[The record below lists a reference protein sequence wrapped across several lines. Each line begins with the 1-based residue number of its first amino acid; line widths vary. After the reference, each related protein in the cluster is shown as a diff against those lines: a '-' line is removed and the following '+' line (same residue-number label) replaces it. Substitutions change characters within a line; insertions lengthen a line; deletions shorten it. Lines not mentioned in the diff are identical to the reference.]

1 MSKRGFVGRLAGVA
15 AGAFAGCCF
24 AQEALRTAFET
35 PPPEARPGALWYW
48 RHELHTEE
56 GITADLETMARVGIG
71 EMLIGFIGNYDV
83 PISDVAILS
92 PKWWDMMRH
101 TAREANRLGVKLR
114 FFNSPGWSSTGGP
127 WITPEMSMQ
136 SLVWSELRVTQPGRL
151 SAPLPRPPTPDTS
164 SFWRF
169 TKEYAATLK
178 PHGYLGDVA
187 VIAFPTPAAE
197 RWDGGK
203 PTFCC
208 ADKDFRL
215 EAVGDGDV
223 TTAVKLANPAPG
235 KPVYLQF
242 EYSAP
247 FPARSLSFVP
257 RNAPARQ
264 IQLESSDD
272 GATWRIVGQWTPR
285 KNGDQP
291 LQKTFTAAPARYW
304 RIGLSGSGP
313 FTIAEIAL
321 KPGAQIEDWSAKAM
335 RDEYG
340 YSRPPFAFTGQE
352 AHAGEVVAANSI
364 LDLTDRLKPDG
375 TLDWEAPPGDWTVLR
390 LGRILSLKANAPAA
404 PSGCG
409 LECDKYNP
417 AAVDLHWKSF
427 VAPLLADKELNAAM
441 TGVHIDSYEK
451 GAQSWSPCVPAEFRK
466 RAGYDLR
473 PFLPVLTGRI
483 VDSVQTSERFLWDF
497 RKTLCDAMADNY
509 YGRMA
514 QLARENG
521 KILSIEPYHQTQFDT
536 DVVGLRGDAVMT
548 EFHLGGV
555 PSRVYFK
562 NAASPAHIAGI
573 KLVEAEAFTS
583 MPKFGGDWST
593 APWDMKALGDHAF
606 ACGVNRYMFHVSNQQ
621 PWLDLFPGVASPW
634 GQHIERG
641 NTWFDYSYGWLRY
654 IARCQYLLQQGRYV
668 GDFLVSTGE
677 NSPNQDGV
685 KLDVPAGYEF
695 DLISPEAILRRL
707 ELKGGRLATG
717 GLAAYA
723 PILVLPPEEPY
734 MTAAMARKLKGLV
747 EAGMTLVGPRPAFS
761 PTLKERAQEDRD
773 FQQLIAE
780 LWGEAESSQKSEV
793 GSQNKAETRCRTFG
807 KGRVVCGGS
816 LGKVL
821 AEQFAAPQFVGCDKT
836 VTYIRRQTGD
846 AEIWFVASA
855 NDKPVGG
862 DCAFR
867 TTRGQPE
874 LWDAMTGQT
883 RPLGT
888 WRREKGCV
896 VIPLRFE
903 PRQSWFVV
911 FGNRSQESGVRSQ
924 NGKQNFPELK
934 PVMEL
939 TGPWG
944 VQFDPKWF
952 YDQKSG
958 VRSQESEAGK
968 AKVIFEKLEDWSKR
982 PEEAVKY
989 FSGTATY
996 RKNFDFSLNPDLSA
1010 VALAKVEPRPLTPLF
1025 LFLGEFKGI
1034 AEVHLNGK
1042 NLGTVW
1048 CAPWRV
1054 EITDALK
1061 MGANELEIR
1070 MANCWPNRLIGDEK
1084 LPPDAEFD
1092 LNPLG
1097 GGMLKSWPKWL
1108 LDKNTPR
1115 TSGRRTF
1122 ATYKH
1127 WTGTESL
1134 LSSGLLGP
1142 VRLLTVDQTNKR
1154 TGE

>member
-1 MSKRGFVGRLAGVA
+1 MKHLIATLAGVLA
-15 AGAFAGCCF
+15 LSLAGADD
-24 AQEALRTAFET
+24 ALRNTFET

-48 RHELHTEE
+48 RHELHTKE

-71 EMLIGFIGNYDV
+71 EMIVGFIGNYDV
-83 PISDVAILS
+83 PIGDVAVLS
-92 PKWWDMMRH
+92 PKWWELMRH

-151 SAPLPRPPTPDTS
+151 SAPLPHPPTPDTS
-164 SFWRF
+164 SLWRF

-203 PTFCC
+203 PKFSC
-208 ADKDFRL
+208 ADKDFRP
-215 EAVGDGDV
+215 EAVCDGDV
-223 TTAVKLANPAPG
+223 RTVARLANPAPG

-242 EYSAP
+242 EYPAP

-257 RNAPARQ
+257 RNAPAKQ
-264 IQLESSDD
+264 IQLEASDD
-272 GATWRIVGQWTPR
+272 GVTWRLVGQWTPR

-291 LQKTFTAAPARYW
+291 LHTMFAAAPARYW
-304 RIGLSGSGP
+304 RIGLSGPGP
-313 FTIAEIAL
+313 FTIAEVAL

-352 AHAGEVVAANSI
+352 ARAGEVIAADSI

-375 TLDWEAPPGDWTVLR
+375 TLDWDPPSLGSSGAAGVPAGDWTVIR
-390 LGRILSLKANAPAA
+390 FGRVLSLKANAPAA

-451 GAQSWSPCVPAEFRK
+451 GAQSWSPCIPAEFRK

-473 PFLPVLTGRI
+473 SFLPVLTGRI

-509 YGRMA
+509 YGRMS

-555 PSRVYFK
+555 PSRAYFK

-593 APWDMKALGDHAF
+593 TPWDMKALGDHAF

-621 PWLDLFPGVASPW
+621 PWLDIFPGVASPW

-641 NTWFDYSYGWLRY
+641 NTWFDFSYGWLRY

-677 NSPNQDGV
+677 NSPNQEGV

-695 DLISPEAILRRL
+695 DVISPEAILNRL
-707 ELKGGRLATG
+707 ELKNGMLTTSAR
-717 GLAAYA
+717 AAYA
-723 PILVLPPEEPY
+723 PLFVLPPEERY

-761 PTLKERAQEDRD
+761 PTLKDRAQEDKD

-780 LWGEAESSQKSEV
+780 LWGEADGKKV
-793 GSQNKAETRCRTFG
+793 TVNRLG
-807 KGRVVCGGS
+807 KGCVFWGQP
-816 LGKVL
+816 LGKILV
-821 AEQFAAPQFVGCDKT
+821 EQFAAPQFVGCDKT
-836 VTYIRRQTGD
+836 VTRIRRQTGD

-855 NDKPVGG
+855 NDKPVSG
-862 DCAFR
+862 DCVFR
-867 TTRGQPE
+867 TTAAGRPE

-883 RPLGT
+883 RPLET
-888 WRREKGCV
+888 WRQEKGCV
-896 VIPLRFE
+896 VIPMRFE

-911 FGNRSQESGVRSQ
+911 FRKELTTKDTKITKGSESTTSKPG
-924 NGKQNFPELK
+924 GNFPNFKLL
-934 PVMEL
+934 MEL
-939 TGPWG
+939 TGPWE
-944 VQFDPKWF
+944 VTFDPKWF
-952 YDQKSG
+952 YPDNG
-958 VRSQESEAGK
+958 TGGK
-968 AKVIFEKLEDWSKR
+968 VTFEKLEDWSKR
-982 PEEAVKY
+982 SEEAVKY

-996 RKNFDFSLNPDLSA
+996 RKVFDLPSVGSQQLAVGSEHSNCPLPTAHCPLSLSI
-1010 VALAKVEPRPLTPLF
+1010 
-1025 LFLGEFKGI
+1025 GEFKGI
-1034 AEVHLNGK
+1034 AEIHLNGK

-1048 CAPWRV
+1048 CAPWQV
-1054 EITDALK
+1054 EITDAVK
-1061 MGANELEIR
+1061 VGANELEIR
-1070 MANCWPNRLIGDEK
+1070 MANCWANRLIGDEK
-1084 LPPDAEFD
+1084 LPADAEYVV
-1092 LNPLG
+1092 NEVG

-1108 LDKNTPR
+1108 FDKNTPR

-1122 ATYKH
+1122 STYKH
-1127 WTGTESL
+1127 WTGNEPL
-1134 LSSGLLGP
+1134 LTSGLLGP
-1142 VRLLTVDQTNKR
+1142 VRVLVAER
-1154 TGE
+1154 ESIVCPE